1 MTREYQ
7 GRTMDNEPR
16 LHTAAASEVARSKRG
31 ALMSNL
37 QRGVIFGAAALAFT
51 GAGWGLA
58 TATTSAP
65 KSATAC
71 MTSKGVLVL
80 SSNGSCRKGLSRV
93 HLPLTTNTGPR
104 GPQGVPGTPGA
115 AGAAGGLKGFTRV
128 IGSPNTFGPG
138 GPNPTFASCPT
149 GTVVIGGG
157 AVSLGTGATMV
168 GSYPNTDTSWE
179 VDVTN
184 NGGGSVEVFTTAI
197 CAATG

>member
-1 MTREYQ
+1 MN
-7 GRTMDNEPR
+7 DEP
-16 LHTAAASEVARSKRG
+16 HAKTAAARDLTRATRG
-31 ALMSNL
+31 ALVSNL
-37 QRGVIFGAAALAFT
+37 QRAMVLGAAALAFA

-71 MTSKGVLVL
+71 TTSKGVLVL
-80 SSNGSCRKGLSRV
+80 SSNGSCRKGLVKV

-104 GPQGVPGTPGA
+104 GPQGVPGAP
-115 AGAAGGLKGFTRV
+115 GAAGGLKGYTRV

-138 GPNPTFASCPT
+138 GPNPTAASCPA

-157 AVSLGTGATMV
+157 ALSLGMGATMV
-168 GSYPNTDTSWE
+168 GSYPNTNTSWE

-184 NGGGSVEVFTTAI
+184 NGTGSVEVFPTAI

>member
-1 MTREYQ
+1 V
-7 GRTMDNEPR
+7 NSEPR
-16 LHTAAASEVARSKRG
+16 LNTAAPGEVAGSKRR
-31 ALMSNL
+31 ALMSKL
-37 QRGVIFGAAALAFT
+37 QRGVILGAVALAFA

-65 KSATAC
+65 NSAIAC

-80 SSNGSCRKGLSRV
+80 SSHGSCRKGLTKV

-104 GPQGVPGTPGA
+104 GPQGAPGASGVPGAPGA
-115 AGAAGGLKGFTRV
+115 DGGLKGFTRV
-128 IGSPNTFGPG
+128 VGSPNTFGTG
-138 GPNPTFASCPT
+138 GPNPTTASCPV

-168 GSYPNTDTSWE
+168 GSWPNTNTSWE

-184 NGGGSVEVFTTAI
+184 NGGGSVEVIATAI